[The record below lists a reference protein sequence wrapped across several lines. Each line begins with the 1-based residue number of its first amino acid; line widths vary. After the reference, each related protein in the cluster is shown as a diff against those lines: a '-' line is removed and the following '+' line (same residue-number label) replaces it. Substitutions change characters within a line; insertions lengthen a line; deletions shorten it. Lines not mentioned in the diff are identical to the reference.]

1 MPLPFGRVE
10 TDRRLIGTRIS
21 TLKAKLDKI
30 DLQRQTQRKRR
41 DLFERVS
48 LVGYTNAGKSTL
60 MNAIAGT
67 DVYSED
73 KLFATL
79 DATTRV
85 TKLKDGRQ
93 ILLSDT
99 VGFIRKLPHNL
110 IESFKSTLDEARE
123 SDILLHVV
131 DASRRDY
138 SHQIDVVNQT
148 LKDLGITGKPTL
160 MVFNKV
166 DLQPDPARLAQLQDE
181 YESAVF
187 VSALRGIGL
196 SELNSS
202 LAAIISRDHVEEEL
216 TFGAANS
223 KLISRIHELS
233 DVIKEEYIY
242 VDSDSSDGKQ
252 AQIKINFKAS
262 RRNMTELKVM
272 HRSLISKA

>member
-1 MPLPFGRVE
+1 
-10 TDRRLIGTRIS
+10 
-21 TLKAKLDKI
+21 
-30 DLQRQTQRKRR
+30 
-41 DLFERVS
+41 
-48 LVGYTNAGKSTL
+48 